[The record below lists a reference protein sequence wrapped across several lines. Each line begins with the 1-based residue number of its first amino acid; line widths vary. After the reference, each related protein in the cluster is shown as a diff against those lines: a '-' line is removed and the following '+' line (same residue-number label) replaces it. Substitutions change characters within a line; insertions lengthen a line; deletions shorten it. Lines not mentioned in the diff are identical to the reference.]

1 MNFTPVD
8 NFFALL
14 FKKNYCI
21 IISKKKY
28 KKYFLQKSITKTKNL
43 SQNKLLEGGDS
54 VMAKKKAKKKAVKK
68 VAKKKVA
75 KKKKK

>member
-1 MNFTPVD
+1 MD

-14 FKKNYCI
+14 FEKKCFI
-21 IISKKKY
+21 IISKKKKY

-43 SQNKLLEGGDS
+43 SKNKLLEGGDS
-54 VMAKKKAKKKAVKK
+54 VMAKKKVAKKKVAKKK